1 MTTRIAAFL
10 RFCYDFVVGDDWRT
24 AAAVVAALAV
34 TGLVA
39 LTAVPAWWVL
49 PATVLALLPLSLRTA
64 TRQAPAR
71 PREPDST

>member
-10 RFCYDFVVGDDWRT
+10 RFWYDFIVGDDWRI
-24 AAAVVAALAV
+24 AAAVVAALPL

-49 PATVLALLPLSLRTA
+49 PVTVLVLLPLSLRAA
-64 TRQAPAR
+64 TRQTPAR
-71 PREPDST
+71 PRDPDST